1 MPNKIKINDPDRPG
15 RIIPVIPII
24 PQIKTKNKLS
34 FSFDGEMKVNNT
46 AINIPI
52 IKETILEL
60 SHFLILLPTKNIEI
74 KIRPKKKAHINKGK
88 LLNKYLNRDVS
99 KYKIFFK
106 IKKIF
111 ENNIIN
117 LQQCS

>member
-1 MPNKIKINDPDRPG
+1 MKQHNHEKYSLKKLSACRFFFMAS
-15 RIIPVIPII
+15 
-24 PQIKTKNKLS
+24 PQKKLS

-60 SHFLILLPTKNIEI
+60 SHFLILFPTKNIEI

-88 LLNKYLNRDVS
+88 LLNKYLNRLAKLKTLTMLPPKTED
-99 KYKIFFK
+99 
-106 IKKIF
+106 KK
-111 ENNIIN
+111 
-117 LQQCS
+117 

>member
-1 MPNKIKINDPDRPG
+1 
-15 RIIPVIPII
+15 
-24 PQIKTKNKLS
+24 
-34 FSFDGEMKVNNT
+34 MKVNNT

-88 LLNKYLNRDVS
+88 LLNKYLNRLATLKTLTMLPPKTED
-99 KYKIFFK
+99 
-106 IKKIF
+106 KK
-111 ENNIIN
+111 
-117 LQQCS
+117 